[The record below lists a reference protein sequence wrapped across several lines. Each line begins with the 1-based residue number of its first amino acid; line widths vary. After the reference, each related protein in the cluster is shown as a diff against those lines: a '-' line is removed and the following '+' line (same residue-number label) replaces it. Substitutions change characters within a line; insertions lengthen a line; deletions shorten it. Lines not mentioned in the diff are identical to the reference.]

1 MAKITYENKVAL
13 NQNPNIP
20 DINKVNDTD
29 MNMIKNVVN
38 NNETKVLLAV
48 SSSAPATCDTGEIY
62 FNTTDNLI
70 YTATATNT
78 WGSTGVAPTEN
89 TIYIEF
95 TTQTAYAYDGTT
107 LVSVGGGSGS
117 EIVIGDEEPTEDTK
131 MIIDT
136 DAFDPQYSDIT
147 DEYSEANNKAYSCDY
162 INSALTY
169 STDEVNTHKKWIDGK
184 DIYRKMITASITGT
198 GQQNVAHNI
207 INLDNVVKCD
217 GVIKVGTNE
226 WFILPMSG
234 PTDNISGY
242 GLSIQSI
249 NTTNILVFSGSNMGS
264 TTRTLYAILEYTKTT
279 DQGGNN

>member
-13 NQNPNIP
+13 NQNSSIP

-48 SSSAPATCDTGEIY
+48 SSSAPATCDTGDIY

-78 WGSTGVAPTEN
+78 WGATGVAPTQN

-95 TTQTAYAYDGTT
+95 TNQTLYAYDGTT

-117 EIVIGDEEPTEDTK
+117 EIVVGDEEPTEDTK

-162 INSALTY
+162 INKLNTY
-169 STDEVNTHKKWIDGK
+169 STTEQRVGTWIDGK
-184 DIYRKMITASITGT
+184 PLYRKTIEASYIERAGFE
-198 GQQNVAHNI
+198 
-207 INLDNVVKCD
+207 D
-217 GVIKVGTNE
+217 
-226 WFILPMSG
+226 
-234 PTDNISGY
+234 
-242 GLSIQSI
+242 
-249 NTTNILVFSGSNMGS
+249 ILVSNVENGNMLFGWIQGSGG
-264 TTRTLYAILEYTKTT
+264 TKIGIPDGTRAVTYLRNNNNLTLYSPNSMSSIAYSVTVQYTKTT

>member
-13 NQNPNIP
+13 NQNSSIP

-48 SSSAPATCDTGEIY
+48 SSSAPATCDTGDIY

-95 TTQTAYAYDGTT
+95 TSQTAYAYDGTT

-147 DEYSEANNKAYSCDY
+147 DEYSEASNMAYSCDY
-162 INSALTY
+162 VNNAIASQILIYNVGNKTINANSQSNLGTLPSEYRGCSAYIVT
-169 STDEVNTHKKWIDGK
+169 TEDNKQVFVGGVN
-184 DIYRKMITASITGT
+184 
-198 GQQNVAHNI
+198 QV
-207 INLDNVVKCD
+207 
-217 GVIKVGTNE
+217 
-226 WFILPMSG
+226 
-234 PTDNISGY
+234 
-242 GLSIQSI
+242 
-249 NTTNILVFSGSNMGS
+249 
-264 TTRTLYAILEYTKTT
+264 YTIW
-279 DQGGNN
+279 GNNLFNQQLTFINVKVICFK

>member
-13 NQNPNIP
+13 NQNSSIP

-48 SSSAPATCDTGEIY
+48 SSSAPATCDTGDIY

-70 YTATATNT
+70 YTATATDT
-78 WGSTGVAPTEN
+78 WSSTGVAPTEN

-95 TTQTAYAYDGTT
+95 TSQTAYAYDGTT

-147 DEYSEANNKAYSCDY
+147 DEYSEANNKAYSCNY
-162 INSALTY
+162 INKCNTY
-169 STDEVNTHKKWIDGK
+169 STSEVFTGKYFKDGKPIYKITFYQSSYTQATNFNISISALNIDKLVLPPYGMTYDGTQQIPIPFANQSNEVNYAFRNGNNLACYLMYGTSA
-184 DIYRKMITASITGT
+184 DITI
-198 GQQNVAHNI
+198 
-207 INLDNVVKCD
+207 
-217 GVIKVGTNE
+217 
-226 WFILPMSG
+226 
-234 PTDNISGY
+234 
-242 GLSIQSI
+242 
-249 NTTNILVFSGSNMGS
+249 
-264 TTRTLYAILEYTKTT
+264 EYTKTT
-279 DQGGNN
+279 D

>member
-107 LVSVGGGSGS
+107 LVSVGGGTGS
-117 EIVIGDEEPTEDTK
+117 SDIVMVYPDTPTEDTK
-131 MIIDT
+131 LYIEE
-136 DAFDPQYSDIT
+136 SDLDFNGGIPE
-147 DEYSEANNKAYSCDY
+147 D
-162 INSALTY
+162 IY
-169 STDEVNTHKKWIDGK
+169 STSEIKTNKIWIDGK
-184 DIYRKMITASITGT
+184 SIYRKVINVGVVSTSAIDTGITNFERITQMYGTAKLENSYWIELGVNGAVASGVYCNMNLNNDGT
-198 GQQNVAHNI
+198 QLTLTKSNNTINNCIVI
-207 INLDNVVKCD
+207 I
-217 GVIKVGTNE
+217 
-226 WFILPMSG
+226 
-234 PTDNISGY
+234 
-242 GLSIQSI
+242 
-249 NTTNILVFSGSNMGS
+249 
-264 TTRTLYAILEYTKTT
+264 EYTKTS
-279 DQGGNN
+279 

>member
-1 MAKITYENKVAL
+1 MSKITYENKVAL
-13 NQNPNIP
+13 NQNPSIP

-48 SSSAPATCDTGEIY
+48 SSSAPATCDTGDIY

-78 WGSTGVAPTEN
+78 WGSTGVAPTKN

-95 TTQTAYAYDGTT
+95 TSQTAYAYDGTT

-117 EIVIGDEEPTEDTK
+117 EIVVGDEEPTEDTK

-147 DEYSEANNKAYSCDY
+147 DEYSEASNKAYSCDY
-162 INSALTY
+162 
-169 STDEVNTHKKWIDGK
+169 VNNILNAQEFSQSIGTL
-184 DIYRKMITASITGT
+184 ASG
-198 GQQNVAHNI
+198 GE
-207 INLDNVVKCD
+207 
-217 GVIKVGTNE
+217 KVGQT
-226 WFILPMSG
+226 FTITVPSGYKTLGIVGFKMSG
-234 PTDNISGY
+234 AGYTTVNLSYIAISNNTVTYTVANYGSATTGNIT
-242 GLSIQSI
+242 LKVDVLLMKSI
-249 NTTNILVFSGSNMGS
+249 
-264 TTRTLYAILEYTKTT
+264 
-279 DQGGNN
+279 

>member
-13 NQNPNIP
+13 NQNSSIPN
-20 DINKVNDTD
+20 INKVNDTD

-48 SSSAPATCDTGEIY
+48 SSSAPATCDTGDIY

-78 WGSTGVAPTEN
+78 WGATGVAPTEN

-95 TTQTAYAYDGTT
+95 TNQTLYAYDGTT

-147 DEYSEANNKAYSCDY
+147 DEYSEASNKAYSCDY
-162 INSALTY
+162 VNGKVLYENASGTSSDISLGTDDVSNYRYIEMIAINKDNAQETFNIFKFDTSLSKYRMMGISIDT
-169 STDEVNTHKKWIDGK
+169 NT
-184 DIYRKMITASITGT
+184 
-198 GQQNVAHNI
+198 NI
-207 INLDNVVKCD
+207 IYNFTKVYTKGTNQLIASPGLLYISSTGSISNYEVFKI
-217 GVIKVGTNE
+217 IKVV
-226 WFILPMSG
+226 
-234 PTDNISGY
+234 GY
-242 GLSIQSI
+242 NKVG
-249 NTTNILVFSGSNMGS
+249 
-264 TTRTLYAILEYTKTT
+264 E
-279 DQGGNN
+279 

>member
-1 MAKITYENKVAL
+1 MSKITYENKVAL
-13 NQNPNIP
+13 NQNPSIP

-48 SSSAPATCDTGEIY
+48 SSSAPATCDTGDIY

-78 WGSTGVAPTEN
+78 WGATGVAPTEN

-95 TTQTAYAYDGTT
+95 TSQTAYAYDGTT

-117 EIVIGDEEPTEDTK
+117 EIVVGDEEPTEDTK

-147 DEYSEANNKAYSCDY
+147 DEYSEASNKAYSCDY
-162 INSALTY
+162 SNKAFGGKILWTNPSPTSSFASQNITLSSDDYDMYEVLYRNTADNDYLMSQKSIKGKGMVLLALKGSAPSNTY
-169 STDEVNTHKKWIDGK
+169 LREIEYID
-184 DIYRKMITASITGT
+184 DTTFSIS
-198 GQQNVAHNI
+198 Q
-207 INLDNVVKCD
+207 
-217 GVIKVGTNE
+217 GTNPGTS
-226 WFILPMSG
+226 FV
-234 PTDNISGY
+234 N
-242 GLSIQSI
+242 
-249 NTTNILVFSGSNMGS
+249 N
-264 TTRTLYAILEYTKTT
+264 YAIPEYIIGYKT
-279 DQGGNN
+279 GLFN

>member
-13 NQNPNIP
+13 NQNSSIP

-48 SSSAPATCDTGEIY
+48 SSSAPATCDTGDMY

-78 WGSTGVAPTEN
+78 WSSTGVAPTEN

-95 TTQTAYAYDGTT
+95 TSQTLYAYDGTT

-147 DEYSEANNKAYSCDY
+147 DEYSEANNKAYSCKYSNKAFGGTVLWTNPSPASDFASQNITLSSNDY
-162 INSALTY
+162 RYLEVYFRTYKSDNHIKSVKIEKGQNALLDCFFRYNSQNYAGVRHINYVNDITLTVEVCY
-169 STDEVNTHKKWIDGK
+169 SIVAN
-184 DIYRKMITASITGT
+184 
-198 GQQNVAHNI
+198 NVF
-207 INLDNVVKCD
+207 INQADPSWLIP
-217 GVIKVGTNE
+217 IKV
-226 WFILPMSG
+226 I
-234 PTDNISGY
+234 GY
-242 GLSIQSI
+242 
-249 NTTNILVFSGSNMGS
+249 
-264 TTRTLYAILEYTKTT
+264 K
-279 DQGGNN
+279 

>member
-1 MAKITYENKVAL
+1 MSKITYENKVAL
-13 NQNPNIP
+13 NQNPSIP

-48 SSSAPATCDTGEIY
+48 SSSAPATCDTGDIY

-78 WGSTGVAPTEN
+78 WGSTGVAPTKN

-95 TTQTAYAYDGTT
+95 TSQTAYAYDGTT

-117 EIVIGDEEPTEDTK
+117 EIVVGDEEPTEDTK

-162 INSALTY
+162 INNQLVNKQNGTWTLLQDNVSKNINVDLSNIDFNEIYVVIRNTSDNAL
-169 STDEVNTHKKWIDGK
+169 V
-184 DIYRKMITASITGT
+184 IT
-198 GQQNVAHNI
+198 QNV
-207 INLDNVVKCD
+207 
-217 GVIKVGTNE
+217 IKSDLTDTIKWYRNGYYYNAQVNSAVAVRASLTQID
-226 WFILPMSG
+226 FI
-234 PTDNISGY
+234 DYYVN
-242 GLSIQSI
+242 
-249 NTTNILVFSGSNMGS
+249 GSEANAKM
-264 TTRTLYAILEYTKTT
+264 TVYYR
-279 DQGGNN
+279 

>member
-1 MAKITYENKVAL
+1 MSKITYENKVAL
-13 NQNPNIP
+13 NQNPSIP

-48 SSSAPATCDTGEIY
+48 SSSAPATCDTGDIY

-78 WGSTGVAPTEN
+78 WGATGVAPTKN

-95 TTQTAYAYDGTT
+95 TSQTAYAYNGTT

-117 EIVIGDEEPTEDTK
+117 EIVVGDEEPTEDTK

-147 DEYSEANNKAYSCDY
+147 DEYSEANNKAYSCDFINGKVLYENASGTSSNISLGTDDVSNYRY
-162 INSALTY
+162 I
-169 STDEVNTHKKWIDGK
+169 E
-184 DIYRKMITASITGT
+184 ITAINTDNTQETFSIFKFDTSLSTYIMMGESVSSSSFNIFTKKYTKGVNQLIASQGELYSGSTGRVS
-198 GQQNVAHNI
+198 NYEVFKI
-207 INLDNVVKCD
+207 
-217 GVIKVGTNE
+217 IKV
-226 WFILPMSG
+226 I
-234 PTDNISGY
+234 GY
-242 GLSIQSI
+242 NKVG
-249 NTTNILVFSGSNMGS
+249 
-264 TTRTLYAILEYTKTT
+264 E
-279 DQGGNN
+279 